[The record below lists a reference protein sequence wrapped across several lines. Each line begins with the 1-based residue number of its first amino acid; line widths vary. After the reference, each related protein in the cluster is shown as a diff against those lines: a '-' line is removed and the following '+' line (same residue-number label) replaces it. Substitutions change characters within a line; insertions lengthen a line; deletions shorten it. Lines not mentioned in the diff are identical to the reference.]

1 MKNLFKVALMMLAMS
16 MFVACGTKTTEEA
29 PAEDTT
35 AVVVEEPVQEMPA
48 DTMPV
53 AEATTEAPVQQ

>member
-29 PAEDTT
+29 PEVDST
-35 AVVVEEPVQEMPA
+35 VVIEEPIQEMPA